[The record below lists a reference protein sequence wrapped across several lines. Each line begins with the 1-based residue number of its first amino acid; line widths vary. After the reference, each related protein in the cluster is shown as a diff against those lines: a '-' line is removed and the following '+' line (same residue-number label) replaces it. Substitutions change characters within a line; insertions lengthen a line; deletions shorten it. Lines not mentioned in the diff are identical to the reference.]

1 MSVWTT
7 KLRGPALGL
16 TLAVAVGLAAPLQA
30 AEKAKSGGS
39 KQEGVG
45 VLSGLTVGALAGGP
59 FGAVIGAATGGLLG
73 ERYHKQ
79 TEDKKALAASLSK
92 TEADK
97 TQLQGDLALTREEG
111 EKLGFAVDRSRDLE
125 ASFGFRTND
134 STLSDDDVVRLQKLG
149 ALAGAVGQVKVRVS
163 GYADPR
169 GSEKVNAA
177 LSERRADAVAHVLI
191 QSGVDVSQLVVEAHG
206 EADSKTVEGDLDG
219 YAFDRRVTVKIEHD
233 AGPAA
238 VARN

>member
-16 TLAVAVGLAAPLQA
+16 TLAAAVALAAPLQA
-30 AEKAKSGGS
+30 SERVKSGGS
-39 KQEGVG
+39 KQEGIG
-45 VLSGLTVGALAGGP
+45 VLSGMTIGALAGGP
-59 FGAVIGAATGGLLG
+59 FGAVIGAATGGILG

-79 TEDKKALAASLSK
+79 AEDKKALAASLSS
-92 TEADK
+92 TEAAK
-97 TQLQGDLALTREEG
+97 TQLQGDLAATREEG
-111 EKLGFAVDRSRDLE
+111 EKLGLAVDRGRELE
-125 ASFGFRTND
+125 ASFGFRTAD
-134 STLSDDDVVRLQKLG
+134 STLSDEDVVRLQKLG
-149 ALAGAVGQVKVRVS
+149 ALAGAVGKVKVRVS

-169 GSEKVNAA
+169 GSEKFNAA
-177 LSERRADAVAHVLI
+177 LSEQRADAVAHVLI
-191 QSGVDVSQLVVEAHG
+191 QSGVDVSQLVVEARG
-206 EADSKTVEGDLDG
+206 EADSNTAEGDLDG